1 MKKSK
6 QKSNKKNTP
15 RFQRHFRKFHS
26 KKTTGHPAYVYD
38 KKNGNYRFIGIT
50 TSDNTNGV
58 KNISL
63 DKNPEP
69 NNKEKAYIRPK
80 PMSLP
85 TGTRND
91 KLKGWK
97 FTDADKKKV
106 QAIIDK
112 DKK

>member
-6 QKSNKKNTP
+6 KQSKPKTSS

-26 KKTTGHPAYVYD
+26 KQTTGHPAYVYD
-38 KKNGNYRFIGIT
+38 KKDGKYRFVGIT
-50 TSDNTNGV
+50 QSNKTNGV
-58 KNISL
+58 ANIPF

-69 NNKEKAYIRPK
+69 SNNKPAYLRPE

-85 TGTRND
+85 TGVRND

-106 QAIIDK
+106 QAVIDK